1 MTAEMLWRRFA
12 DETGLVPETPYE
24 AWAFG
29 DAADEL
35 AALVLAGKKTATAS
49 VRELY
54 ALDGE
59 ELPRAGEYS
68 VLLNS
73 AGEAV
78 CVLRTTRVYVSRFDE
93 VTAQHAA
100 REGEGDGSLA
110 CWRAVHERFFSQ
122 ELAAYG
128 LAFSP
133 EIGVVC
139 EEFEV
144 LFRADK
150 MVRGLSPS

>member
-12 DETGLVPETPYE
+12 DETGLDPATPYD

-35 AALVLAGKKTATAS
+35 AALVLARKKTATAS
-49 VRELY
+49 LYELY

-59 ELPRAGEYS
+59 ELSCAGEYS
-68 VLLNS
+68 VLLNGV
-73 AGEAV
+73 GEAV
-78 CVLRTTRVYVSRFDE
+78 CVLRTTRVYLSRFDE

-110 CWRAVHERFFSQ
+110 HWRAAHERFFTR
-122 ELAAYG
+122 ELLSYG

-133 EIGVVC
+133 ELHVVC
-139 EEFEV
+139 EEFEAV
-144 LFRADK
+144 YPPLD
-150 MVRGLSPS
+150 

>member
-1 MTAEMLWRRFA
+1 MTAQQLWRRFA
-12 DETGLVPETPYE
+12 DETGLAPETPYE
-24 AWAFG
+24 SWAFG
-29 DAADEL
+29 DTADEL
-35 AALVLAGKKTATAS
+35 AALVLSGKKTATAS
-49 VRELY
+49 LYELY

-68 VLLNS
+68 VILDS

-78 CVLRTTRVYVSRFDE
+78 CVLRTTRVYVARFDA

-110 CWRAVHERFFSQ
+110 HWRAVHERFFTQ
-122 ELAAYG
+122 ELAEYG

-133 EIGVVC
+133 ELNVVC
-139 EEFEV
+139 EEFAL
-144 LFRADK
+144 LFPPRA
-150 MVRGLSPS
+150 